1 MDSIAHSLIIRTFLR
16 RSSLLRGVMDLK
28 VTPVSKCLDKKMM
41 ILGFEIPDLLFIFLT
56 MSVLNFLFGSTSL
69 KWLFVWLPS
78 LSIATVIR
86 LTKRGKPDNYLVH
99 WLRFQI
105 KPGVLSAFSDPS
117 QDIPSPKL
125 KMRSIA

>member
-1 MDSIAHSLIIRTFLR
+1 
-16 RSSLLRGVMDLK
+16 MDLK

-41 ILGFEIPDLLFIFLT
+41 ILGFEIPDLLFIFLM

-78 LSIATVIR
+78 LSLAMTIR
-86 LTKRGKPDNYLVH
+86 FTKRGKPENYLVH

-105 KPGVLSAFSDPS
+105 KPGVLMAFSDPS

-125 KMRSIA
+125 KVKKVA

>member
-1 MDSIAHSLIIRTFLR
+1 MN
-16 RSSLLRGVMDLK
+16 LK

-41 ILGFEIPDLLFIFLT
+41 ILGFEIPDLLFMFLM

-78 LSIATVIR
+78 LSLAMVIR
-86 LTKRGKPDNYLVH
+86 FTKRGKPDNYLVH
-99 WLRFQI
+99 WLRFQV

-117 QDIPSPKL
+117 QDLASPKL
-125 KMRSIA
+125 QVRKTA